1 MDEIDKALPSPLLL
15 TVHKDYRL
23 NYKPSMQ
30 MFLFFKNSLLLKLIF
45 LDIFSFN
52 KSNLLQL
59 RDTFEGDD
67 EEFRSI
73 WTQEN
78 QEIRNFKTQKLIRR
92 REDHPIDKLSSI
104 INQLE
109 FKMKALN
116 EHGVDPLEKA
126 LQEGSSEKI
135 RKKNNFSPPAK
146 IKGTFSFFKCKS
158 YLFYFIDG
166 KYANKSLYSAIQ
178 RPLLLSGYR
187 KRKRWSEQEID
198 NLYEGIAR
206 FGFGNWSDILNHYNF
221 DERNSL
227 DLRDKWR
234 NIEKIDPEG
243 AAEKIR
249 ILRTRFKSLKNQN
262 KSKTSKKK
270 RKDESDEFSEE
281 ESSSDDE

>member
-1 MDEIDKALPSPLLL
+1 M
-15 TVHKDYRL
+15 
-23 NYKPSMQ
+23 
-30 MFLFFKNSLLLKLIF
+30 
-45 LDIFSFN
+45 
-52 KSNLLQL
+52 
-59 RDTFEGDD
+59 
-67 EEFRSI
+67 
-73 WTQEN
+73 
-78 QEIRNFKTQKLIRR
+78 
-92 REDHPIDKLSSI
+92 
-104 INQLE
+104 
-109 FKMKALN
+109 
-116 EHGVDPLEKA
+116 
-126 LQEGSSEKI
+126 
-135 RKKNNFSPPAK
+135 
-146 IKGTFSFFKCKS
+146 
-158 YLFYFIDG
+158 
-166 KYANKSLYSAIQ
+166 
-178 RPLLLSGYR
+178 LLSGYR

-249 ILRTRFKSLKNQN
+249 ILRTRFKSLKNQH